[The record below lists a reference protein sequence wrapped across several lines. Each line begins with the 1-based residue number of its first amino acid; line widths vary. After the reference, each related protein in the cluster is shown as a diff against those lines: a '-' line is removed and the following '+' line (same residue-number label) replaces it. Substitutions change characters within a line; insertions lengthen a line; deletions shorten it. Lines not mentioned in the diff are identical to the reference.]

1 MPKLALIQM
10 ACGDDPEQNLVKA
23 LRLIDDAAQRGAQI
37 VALQEVFNTIY
48 FPNRERDPKYFDLAE
63 PIPGPTISRLVA
75 KAKERQVILLAP
87 IYEREIPGV
96 YYNSALIIAAN
107 GEIVGKY
114 RKMHIPHSNH
124 LIEKFYFKPGNLG
137 FPVFDTP
144 HARIGILICYDR
156 HFPEGARAL
165 GLGGA
170 ELILIPVASP
180 RPQARDVFIK
190 ELMAMAIANQC
201 FVAAINRVGVEI
213 GDEFFGTSLICDP
226 RGNIIAY
233 AGMKDEE
240 VLVADI
246 DLSEVTTVRN
256 SWLFYRDRRPDAY
269 GALTR

>member
-10 ACGDDPEQNLVKA
+10 TCGDVPEQNVVKA
-23 LRLIDDAAQRGAQI
+23 LGHIDEAAARGAQI
-37 VALQEVFNTIY
+37 VALQEIFNTIY
-48 FPNRERDPKYFDLAE
+48 FPNRERDSKYFDLAE
-63 PIPGPTISRLVA
+63 SIPGPTINRLAA
-75 KAKERQVILLAP
+75 KAKERQVVLLAP
-87 IYEREIPGV
+87 IFEKEIPGV
-96 YYNSALIIAAN
+96 YYNSAVIIDAN

-137 FPVFDTP
+137 FPIFDTGESK
-144 HARIGILICYDR
+144 IGTLICYDR
-156 HFPEGARAL
+156 HFPEAARAL

-180 RPQARDVFIK
+180 RPQAKDVFVK

-201 FVAAINRVGVEI
+201 FVAAINRVGVE
-213 GDEFFGTSLICDP
+213 GEDQFFGSSMICDP
-226 RGNIIAY
+226 RGNILAS
-233 AGMKDEE
+233 ASMNDEE

-246 DLSEVTTVRN
+246 DLSMVTRVRN

-269 GALTR
+269 GALIR